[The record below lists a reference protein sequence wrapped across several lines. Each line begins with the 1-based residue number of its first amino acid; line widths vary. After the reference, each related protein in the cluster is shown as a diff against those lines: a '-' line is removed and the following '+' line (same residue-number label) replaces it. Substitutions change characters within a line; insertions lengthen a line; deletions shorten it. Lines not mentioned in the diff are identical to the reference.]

1 MAATKHDEDGYPA
14 ELESQLT
21 LAGGRRVRIRALHT
35 CEAEPIRAL
44 YRRLSDTSR
53 YLRFLSPMPA
63 LPDAVVRAL
72 ACVDHRRSVALVAE
86 DARADA
92 EGRVIGLAGFS
103 AVEAG
108 AAEVAVVVRDDWQG
122 RGVGDALVATL
133 LEAAEARGFHR
144 FVASIAA
151 DNPAMRKLLARYG
164 RVVTSEMRFGVS
176 EIAFEPRRPPAARTA
191 SRSAT

>member
-53 YLRFLSPMPA
+53 YLRFLSPMPTP
-63 LPDAVVRAL
+63 PDAVVRAL

-103 AVEAG
+103 A
-108 AAEVAVVVRDDWQG
+108 AEVAVVVRDDWQG

-133 LEAAEARGFHR
+133 LDAAEARGFHR

>member
-92 EGRVIGLAGFS
+92 EGRVIGLAGFT
-103 AVEAG
+103 AVGAG
-108 AAEVAVVVRDDWQG
+108 DAEVAVQDAWQG

-133 LEAAEARGFHR
+133 LAAAEARGFHR
-144 FVASIAA
+144 FLASIAA
-151 DNPAMRKLLARYG
+151 DNGPMRRLLARYG
-164 RVVTSEMRFGVS
+164 RVLTSEMRSGVS
-176 EIAFEPRRPPAARTA
+176 EIAFEPHRPQGARTA
-191 SRSAT
+191 LRSAT